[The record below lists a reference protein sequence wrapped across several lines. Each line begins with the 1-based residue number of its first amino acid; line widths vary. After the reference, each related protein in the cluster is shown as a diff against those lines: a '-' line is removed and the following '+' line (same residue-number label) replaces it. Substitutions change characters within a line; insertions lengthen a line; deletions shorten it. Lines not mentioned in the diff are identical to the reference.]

1 MNASEFP
8 IVLFSTET
16 GDIRVNAVLRDRT
29 LWLTQKAMAG
39 LFGVKSQAI
48 TKHLKNIYATHELTA
63 ASTCSKMEQVQNE
76 GGREVLREMVFYNL
90 DAIIAVGYNIHVAGS
105 PVIIIGCASL
115 DVGTTPLMREAIL
128 SCKCG
133 KGQQPFFQSGVVK
146 TFWSQRLI
154 QLAPAGWAQYLKRF
168 QPPEPPNILFH
179 PYPWNSSGFLRKF
192 VV

>member
-76 GGREVLREMVFYNL
+76 GGRDVLHEMVFYNL
-90 DAIIAVGYNIHVAGS
+90 DAIIAVGYRVNSFRATQFRIWATKVLTEYITKGF
-105 PVIIIGCASL
+105 VL
-115 DVGTTPLMREAIL
+115 DDNR
-128 SCKCG
+128 
-133 KGQQPFFQSGVVK
+133 
-146 TFWSQRLI
+146 
-154 QLAPAGWAQYLKRF
+154 
-168 QPPEPPNILFH
+168 
-179 PYPWNSSGFLRKF
+179 LRKGGNPF
-192 VV
+192 IRKGLV